1 VTAFLVQPDVRHERT
16 STADCNTVRVHRLSV
31 DELAQ
36 LERAWDD
43 LARFYPSADPPQ
55 SDEEVVAAGLDA
67 WIAGI
72 VSSKGN
78 YAPDAVS
85 FLTDLLSESDSRW
98 PVTGLVRQAAA
109 LVSPS
114 A

>member
-1 VTAFLVQPDVRHERT
+1 MVLRHRTSGARAGRSHYPRHERT

-72 VSSKGN
+72 V
-78 YAPDAVS
+78 
-85 FLTDLLSESDSRW
+85 LSDTLADHVGCVG
-98 PVTGLVRQAAA
+98 VTGVDDA
-109 LVSPS
+109 
-114 A
+114 

>member
-1 VTAFLVQPDVRHERT
+1 M
-16 STADCNTVRVHRLSV
+16 
-31 DELAQ
+31 AQ

-55 SDEEVVAAGLDA
+55 SEEEVVAAGLDA

-72 VSSKGN
+72 VSSKGS

-85 FLTDLLSESDSRW
+85 FLTDLLIQSKSRW
-98 PVTGLVRQAAA
+98 PVTALVRQAVA